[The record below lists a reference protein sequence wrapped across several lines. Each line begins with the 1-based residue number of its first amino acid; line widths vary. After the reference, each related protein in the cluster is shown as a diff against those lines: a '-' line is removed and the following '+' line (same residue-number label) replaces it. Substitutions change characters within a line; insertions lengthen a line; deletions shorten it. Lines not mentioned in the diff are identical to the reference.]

1 MEKWTLSHRICMN
14 CGQLLSGHRDKNGLL
29 KMECPKCGLRMVSK
43 QMGRRREN
51 IDVYSPHNTEIDG

>member
-1 MEKWTLSHRICMN
+1 MDNWSVSHKICMN

>member
-1 MEKWTLSHRICMN
+1 MENWSVSHKICMN
-14 CGQLLSGHRDKNGLL
+14 CGRLLSGHRDKNGLL